1 MHRRA
6 PAIANVAGVL
16 DADGVLFGATVLG
29 RSAGHGRLARAVL
42 PAFNAEGSF
51 DNLEDSEGGLREILA
66 ASFMDVEVQALGSV
80 AYFRAAKP
88 FAGAG

>member
-1 MHRRA
+1 MHLKA
-6 PAIANVAGVL
+6 HAIANVAAVL

-51 DNLEDSEGGLREILA
+51 DNLDDSEAGLREILG
-66 ASFMDVEVQALGSV
+66 ASFRDVEVQAVGSV
-80 AYFRAAKP
+80 AYFRAANP
-88 FAGAG
+88 LLGAG